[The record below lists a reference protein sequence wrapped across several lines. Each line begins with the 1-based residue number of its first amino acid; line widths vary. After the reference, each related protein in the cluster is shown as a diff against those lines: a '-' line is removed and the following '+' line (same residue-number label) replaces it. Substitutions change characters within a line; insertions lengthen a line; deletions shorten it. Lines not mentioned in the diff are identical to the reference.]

1 MSTWSFLGDFYRRVE
16 NSDQHAARLEEH
28 AARLEEDLRQCSASA
43 HQASLLITRY
53 GQVLAEYQ
61 ARIEQER
68 LEHGVTQKALEFEQH
83 NHRDTARLF
92 DLTYEAISESCE
104 LVDGLRAQ
112 VAELEGGSELVTT
125 VPKTAELLLELQLSR
140 AEVKRLEGVMLSQCQ
155 ICMGA
160 QQSTNEGPTQGEC
173 RECN

>member
-16 NSDQHAARLEEH
+16 HSRQY
-28 AARLEEDLRQCSASA
+28 AARLEEDLRQCSIFA
-43 HQASLLITRY
+43 HQTGLLITRY
-53 GQVLAEYQ
+53 EEALANYD

-68 LEHGVTQKALEFEQH
+68 LEHGVTQKTLEFEQH

-92 DLTYEAISESCE
+92 GLTHEAVSESCE

-112 VAELEGGSELVTT
+112 VAELEGGSALVTT
-125 VPKTAELLLELQLSR
+125 VPKTADLLLELQLSR

-155 ICMGA
+155 ICRGA
-160 QQSTNEGPTQGEC
+160 QQEGPTQGEC
-173 RECN
+173 QECN